1 MLDYNKFIKEEV
13 YNMACRVGGLAVNRI
28 DKTQINNHKT
38 QINNLLEI
46 FKGDPEEAAK
56 VLMLYITRQS
66 KRGEIEEDVAK
77 QLVSDIYKIFNSFKN
92 NKRELEEAIRMY
104 LVLFKWVFESKIGD
118 RNQDFQKFINNFI
131 GGRAR

>member
-1 MLDYNKFIKEEV
+1 MSQILDYNKFIKEEV

-28 DKTQINNHKT
+28 DKT

>member
-28 DKTQINNHKT
+28 DKT

>member
-13 YNMACRVGGLAVNRI
+13 YNMACRVGGLAVVNRI
-28 DKTQINNHKT
+28 DKT

>member
-1 MLDYNKFIKEEV
+1 MSQMLDYNKFIKEEV
-13 YNMACRVGGLAVNRI
+13 YNMACRVGGLAVVNRI
-28 DKTQINNHKT
+28 DKT

>member
-1 MLDYNKFIKEEV
+1 VIS
-13 YNMACRVGGLAVNRI
+13 
-28 DKTQINNHKT
+28 T
-38 QINNLLEI
+38 
-46 FKGDPEEAAK
+46 
-56 VLMLYITRQS
+56 
-66 KRGEIEEDVAK
+66 
-77 QLVSDIYKIFNSFKN
+77 KIFNSFKN

>member
-1 MLDYNKFIKEEV
+1 
-13 YNMACRVGGLAVNRI
+13 MACRVGGLAVVNRI
-28 DKTQINNHKT
+28 DKT

>member
-13 YNMACRVGGLAVNRI
+13 YNMACRVGGLAVVNRI
-28 DKTQINNHKT
+28 DKT

-104 LVLFKWVFESKIGD
+104 LVLFKWVFESKIDD

>member
-1 MLDYNKFIKEEV
+1 MSQMLDYNKFIKEEV
-13 YNMACRVGGLAVNRI
+13 YNMACRVGGLAVVNRI
-28 DKTQINNHKT
+28 DKT

-104 LVLFKWVFESKIGD
+104 LVLFKWVFESKIDD